1 MELVITARLGGLDA
15 TPAMAAHQSG

>member
-1 MELVITARLGGLDA
+1 MELVITARLSGLDA